1 MHVNRRSQT
10 DFSQFQQSFRLN
22 SAFMHG
28 YFDRSLALRISCMH
42 YVWQIGNE
50 TASSARAECA
60 LFLQARFAIKP
71 GEMGNGKKR
80 ARCVRYDNLM
90 SGNMS
95 YNM

>member
-42 YVWQIGNE
+42 YVWQIENE

-60 LFLQARFAIKP
+60 LSVDTDCSANFSEAGFGFLKRFWF
-71 GEMGNGKKR
+71 
-80 ARCVRYDNLM
+80 
-90 SGNMS
+90 
-95 YNM
+95 

>member
-1 MHVNRRSQT
+1 MTVYLYTTAVPVVSIVHV
-10 DFSQFQQSFRLN
+10 LYLLYI
-22 SAFMHG
+22 H
-28 YFDRSLALRISCMH
+28 
-42 YVWQIGNE
+42 V
-50 TASSARAECA
+50 
-60 LFLQARFAIKP
+60 QARFAIKP